1 MSALDLF
8 STLFFWYLFA
18 MTGYWFV
25 FFKLQE
31 RVYCFLPDMNS
42 FYVNYQP
49 YDILFGLV
57 CSSKLVFVAFKI
69 YFEQS
74 SYDIFLIDWERPKF
88 QEHQFNDGE
97 KHDTYSRSKF
107 DVNAWRSLFLL
118 NELNELQ
125 TYKLISTDLTLL
137 IYALLMEGFGM
148 KYWCSYSPFLEV
160 RDYSTPTNYV
170 LFFFVTTI
178 IIFVVGAI
186 QYVFRY
192 LPPVRNNFPM
202 KHTEFTDLCS
212 ITNISVLM
220 FDESF
225 HGYYIHGRS
234 PYGQAEV
241 S

>member
-1 MSALDLF
+1 
-8 STLFFWYLFA
+8 
-18 MTGYWFV
+18 MTGYWFI

-97 KHDTYSRSKF
+97 KTDTYSRSKF

-125 TYKLISTDLTLL
+125 TYKLISTDFTLL
-137 IYALLMEGFGM
+137 MYALLMEGFGM
-148 KYWCSYSPFLEV
+148 KYWCSYSPTLEV
-160 RDYSTPTNYV
+160 HDYSSPQNYV

-178 IIFVVGAI
+178 IIFVVGA
-186 QYVFRY
+186 V
-192 LPPVRNNFPM
+192 
-202 KHTEFTDLCS
+202 
-212 ITNISVLM
+212 
-220 FDESF
+220 
-225 HGYYIHGRS
+225 
-234 PYGQAEV
+234 
-241 S
+241 

>member
-1 MSALDLF
+1 
-8 STLFFWYLFA
+8 
-18 MTGYWFV
+18 MT
-25 FFKLQE
+25 
-31 RVYCFLPDMNS
+31 
-42 FYVNYQP
+42 
-49 YDILFGLV
+49 
-57 CSSKLVFVAFKI
+57 FKI

-97 KHDTYSRSKF
+97 KTDTYSRSKF

-125 TYKLISTDLTLL
+125 TYKLISTDFTLL
-137 IYALLMEGFGM
+137 MYALLMEGFGM
-148 KYWCSYSPFLEV
+148 KYWCSYSPALEV
-160 RDYSTPTNYV
+160 HDYSSPQNYV

-178 IIFVVGAI
+178 IIFVVGAA

-192 LPPVRNNFPM
+192 FPPVRNNLVM
-202 KHTEFTDLCS
+202 KHTEFIDLCS

-234 PYGQAEV
+234 PYG
-241 S
+241 